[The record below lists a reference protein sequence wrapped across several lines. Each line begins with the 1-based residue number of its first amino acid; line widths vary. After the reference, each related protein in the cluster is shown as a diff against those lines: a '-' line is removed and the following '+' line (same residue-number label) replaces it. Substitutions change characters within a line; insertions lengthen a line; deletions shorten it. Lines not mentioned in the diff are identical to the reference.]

1 MTVTARPA
9 TRVRTRVPRLG
20 RNHEVMTDTSDIPV
34 IEFVRPIPG
43 FPDSRRFAL
52 VQVDDSGLLSTLRSL
67 DEPDVSFVVVPPAG
81 FFPDYAP
88 AVDDATAAE
97 LGITRSEDVLLLVV
111 LNVGESLEGTTANL
125 LAPILVTHDRRACQ
139 VVLDDEAHPVDAPLV
154 A

>member
-9 TRVRTRVPRLG
+9 ERDAHAMV
-20 RNHEVMTDTSDIPV
+20 DTADLPV

-52 VQVDDSGLLSTLRSL
+52 VQVEDSGLLSTLRSL
-67 DEPDVSFVVVPPAG
+67 DEPDLSFVVVPPAA
-81 FFPDYAP
+81 FFPDYVP
-88 AVDDATAAE
+88 EIDDATAAE
-97 LGITRSEDVLLLVV
+97 LGIERAEDVLLLVV
-111 LNVGESLEGTTANL
+111 LNVGASLAETTANL

-139 VVLDDEAHPVDAPLV
+139 VVLEDGSHPVAAPLV

>member
-1 MTVTARPA
+1 
-9 TRVRTRVPRLG
+9 
-20 RNHEVMTDTSDIPV
+20 MTDDVPV
-34 IEFVRPIPG
+34 IEFVRTMPG

-67 DEPDVSFVVVPPAG
+67 DEPDLSFVVVPPAG

-88 AVDDATAAE
+88 EIDDATVAE
-97 LGITRSEDVLLLVV
+97 LGIRRAEDVLLLVV
-111 LNVGESLEGTTANL
+111 LNVGETLDTTTANL

-139 VVLDDEAHPVDAPLV
+139 VVLEDASLQVDAPLV